1 MSEKLT
7 YRNTGGRF
15 LTETIGS
22 EPVFTREKFND
33 EQKEIFQMVSDFAIE
48 RIRPNREA
56 LDAFN
61 KELAFELFHELGELG
76 ILSIDVPE
84 EYGGMELDKIT
95 SALVVEA
102 LSSGFNASF
111 TATITAHVG
120 IGSLP
125 IVWFGTPEQK
135 AKYLPKL
142 GSGEWM
148 GAYALTEPSSGSDA
162 LAAKTTAML
171 SEDGKYY
178 LMNGEK
184 QFITNGGWADVFTI
198 FAQVEG
204 SKFSAF
210 IIERGMEGFEI
221 GPEEKKMGMK
231 GSSTVGLKFTD
242 CKVPMEN
249 LLYKVGKGATIA
261 FNALNLGRFKLAAA
275 DLGGCKSVIEE
286 ATKYA
291 LERRQFGQPIAHFDA
306 IKGKVADMVIRTYT
320 SDSMA
325 YRTIGLIQD
334 AVDELDK
341 SAPDYYLHAG
351 EATERYAI
359 EASMAKVYVSEA
371 FGFCADTGIQILGGY
386 GFSEEYPMAAPFR
399 DTRIDRIW
407 EGTNEINRQ
416 IITGYMMKKALME
429 ELPFRDYITAID
441 AFLNGDEEI
450 TADGLC
456 SAEIKALE
464 AGKRLAASLFNEA
477 LCEFGQDLKHQ
488 QQLMEILANM
498 FTLLYTADS
507 TINRVRQVIES
518 NGPNQTLI
526 DIAKVHAAE
535 VSIQLMNMAL
545 AGWNGVY
552 RGNLPPEIVEKL
564 RVFQRHMLPKTDI
577 FGLKRQIAEAIYAQ
591 QHYPF

>member
-184 QFITNGGWADVFTI
+184 QFITNVGWADVFTI

-210 IIERGMEGFEI
+210 IIESGMEGF
-221 GPEEKKMGMK
+221 
-231 GSSTVGLKFTD
+231 
-242 CKVPMEN
+242 
-249 LLYKVGKGATIA
+249 
-261 FNALNLGRFKLAAA
+261 
-275 DLGGCKSVIEE
+275 
-286 ATKYA
+286 
-291 LERRQFGQPIAHFDA
+291 
-306 IKGKVADMVIRTYT
+306 
-320 SDSMA
+320 
-325 YRTIGLIQD
+325 
-334 AVDELDK
+334 
-341 SAPDYYLHAG
+341 
-351 EATERYAI
+351 
-359 EASMAKVYVSEA
+359 
-371 FGFCADTGIQILGGY
+371 
-386 GFSEEYPMAAPFR
+386 
-399 DTRIDRIW
+399 
-407 EGTNEINRQ
+407 
-416 IITGYMMKKALME
+416 
-429 ELPFRDYITAID
+429 
-441 AFLNGDEEI
+441 
-450 TADGLC
+450 
-456 SAEIKALE
+456 
-464 AGKRLAASLFNEA
+464 
-477 LCEFGQDLKHQ
+477 
-488 QQLMEILANM
+488 
-498 FTLLYTADS
+498 
-507 TINRVRQVIES
+507 
-518 NGPNQTLI
+518 
-526 DIAKVHAAE
+526 
-535 VSIQLMNMAL
+535 
-545 AGWNGVY
+545 
-552 RGNLPPEIVEKL
+552 
-564 RVFQRHMLPKTDI
+564 
-577 FGLKRQIAEAIYAQ
+577 
-591 QHYPF
+591 

>member
-33 EQKEIFQMVSDFAIE
+33 EQKEIFQMVNDFAIE
-48 RIRPNREA
+48 RIRPNRGA

-61 KELAFELFHELGELG
+61 KELVFELFHELGELG

-125 IVWFGTPEQK
+125 IVWFGTPDQK

-184 QFITNGGWADVFTI
+184 QFITNGGWADVFTV

-242 CKVPMEN
+242 CKVPVEN

-341 SAPDYYLHAG
+341 SSPDYYLQAG
-351 EATERYAI
+351 EATERFAI

-429 ELPFRDYITAID
+429 ELPFRDYITEID
-441 AFLNGDEEI
+441 AFLNGDEEF
-450 TADGLC
+450 TADGFC
-456 SAEIKALE
+456 SAEIIALE

-507 TINRVRQVIES
+507 TVSRVRQVIES
-518 NGPNQTLI
+518 DGPNQTLI

-552 RGNLPPEIVEKL
+552 RGNLPPEIVVKL
-564 RVFQRHMLPKTDI
+564 RIFQRHMLPKTDI